1 MAKINFNLEGS
12 LSEALQELIN
22 QYNAT
27 PEYTAR
33 TSDQIRAQAEAE
45 YGSHYNDLRTAARIA
60 QERDDLALAQQA
72 AALDTTYN
80 KVREASAKDYR
91 RAYSQADR
99 QMLSRG
105 MQRSSYGAQ
114 TLANI
119 AQEGVE
125 AQRDIWDQQAAAEN
139 NIAAQRAQREGQL
152 ADLLRQYDI
161 NYASDVLKRT
171 FELENQDYER
181 QMQNTEYLNNL
192 AAQIYGYLQNN
203 LQWNGSSGG
212 GYGGGYS
219 TSTKKKSSSGSSS
232 SSTATTQTT
241 TTPINNFLDLANT
254 ALAKTKNTATALNTA
269 LQNAAAGTS
278 ANTPTTKVIQGP
290 VNQNVLAAANNAAA
304 KYGVNTVFTNPLVD
318 ALNKK
323 ATTTNTAKTT
333 TTANAN
339 KKITAIK
346 TSNALR

>member
-1 MAKINFNLEGS
+1 MPKINFNLEGS

-203 LQWNGSSGG
+203 LQWNGSAGGG
-212 GYGGGYS
+212 GYYS
-219 TSTKKKSSSGSSS
+219 EPTKKKSSGGGSS
-232 SSTATTQTT
+232 TTTQAPATTDSSFLDNMNSWSDNSGLNWLERQVVNTYNNTANKAYEKLYNAVTGSKPSTQNTT
-241 TTPINNFLDLANT
+241 TNT
-254 ALAKTKNTATALNTA
+254 ANKNSLTTAV
-269 LQNAAAGTS
+269 QNKINS
-278 ANTPTTKVIQGP
+278 
-290 VNQNVLAAANNAAA
+290 LS
-304 KYGVNTVFTNPLVD
+304 D

-323 ATTTNTAKTT
+323 ISAL
-333 TTANAN
+333 
-339 KKITAIK
+339 KK
-346 TSNALR
+346 

>member
-1 MAKINFNLEGS
+1 MAKINFNLQGT
-12 LSEALQELIN
+12 LSEALQQLIN

-33 TSDQIRAQAEAE
+33 TSDQLKAQAEAD
-45 YGSHYNDLRTAARIA
+45 YGSYYNNLKTAAQIA

-80 KVREASAKDYR
+80 KVRDASAKDYR

-99 QMLSRG
+99 QMMSRG

-114 TLANI
+114 TLANL

-152 ADLLRQYDI
+152 ADLLRQYD
-161 NYASDVLKRT
+161 NSYASDVLKRI

-192 AAQIYGYLQNN
+192 ANQIYNYLQNN
-203 LQWNGSSGG
+203 LQWNDTSTGGG
-212 GYGGGYS
+212 GYYS
-219 TSTKKKSSSGSSS
+219 EPTKKKSSGSGSSS
-232 SSTATTQTT
+232 TQTKPAST
-241 TTPINNFLDLANT
+241 NTVDDLVNGINTWKANQT
-254 ALAKTKNTATALNTA
+254 VDSVIGKIAQAA
-269 LQNAAAGTS
+269 QAAGGKGAVGTIGKFV
-278 ANTPTTKVIQGP
+278 PMK
-290 VNQNVLAAANNAAA
+290 NAQS
-304 KYGVNTVFTNPLVD
+304 
-318 ALNKK
+318 
-323 ATTTNTAKTT
+323 TTTNTSQSVADKNKARTKAK
-333 TTANAN
+333 AD
-339 KKITAIK
+339 KIYLEGLAW
-346 TSNALR
+346 

>member
-1 MAKINFNLEGS
+1 MPKINFNLEGS

-33 TSDQIRAQAEAE
+33 TSDQLKAQAEAD
-45 YGSHYNDLRTAARIA
+45 YGSYYNNLKTAARIA

-125 AQRDIWDQQAAAEN
+125 AQGDIWDQQAAAEN

-203 LQWNGSSGG
+203 LRWNGSAGG
-212 GYGGGYS
+212 GYDYVAP
-219 TSTKKKSSSGSSS
+219 TTKKKGSGGSS
-232 SSTATTQTT
+232 TQTKPESTNTVDDLVNGINAWKDNQAVGSVIGKIAQAAQAAGGKGAVGTIGKFVPMNTPST
-241 TTPINNFLDLANT
+241 TANT
-254 ALAKTKNTATALNTA
+254 S
-269 LQNAAAGTS
+269 QNAADKIKAL
-278 ANTPTTKVIQGP
+278 TK
-290 VNQNVLAAANNAAA
+290 
-304 KYGVNTVFTNPLVD
+304 
-318 ALNKK
+318 
-323 ATTTNTAKTT
+323 AKTD
-333 TTANAN
+333 
-339 KKITAIK
+339 KIYSYIP
-346 TSNALR
+346 